1 MLSWAYHGHIMG
13 ISGAYLEHILGIS
26 FGEAAKLG
34 KEDKEVCDHHTTKE
48 EEEEGGL
55 YLRHMGA
62 PHAGLQTE
70 VKGVESDM
78 EGGQVH

>member
-1 MLSWAYHGHIMG
+1 MCISWAYHGHIMG

-34 KEDKEVCDHHTTKE
+34 KEDKEVCDHHTTTE

-55 YLRHMGA
+55 YLRHIGGA
-62 PHAGLQTE
+62 TCWSADRSQGCREWH
-70 VKGVESDM
+70 
-78 EGGQVH
+78 